1 MTRADTVIVPVRLAP
16 RLCTPTVTALPLAC
30 QKLTSIMVIWLGLM
44 PVTATTSL
52 PKSTL
57 KEPTESASME
67 TLDEVLEAWD
77 TESRRHHVR
86 GEGVLH

>member
-1 MTRADTVIVPVRLAP
+1 
-16 RLCTPTVTALPLAC
+16 
-30 QKLTSIMVIWLGLM
+30 MVIWLGLM

-52 PKSTL
+52 PKSTE

-67 TLDEVLEAWD
+67 TLEDVFDAWD

-86 GEGVLH
+86 GEGILHGLENPTARHHVMLVGGGDG